1 MILFKERLK
10 ELRKE
15 KHLSQTDLAKELKVS
30 QRSISGWETGYREP
44 DFNTLEVIAKY
55 FEVTTDFLLG
65 LTDY

>member
-1 MILFKERLK
+1 MVLFKERLK

-15 KHLSQTDLAKELKVS
+15 KHLSQTELANELKVS
-30 QRSISGWETGYREP
+30 QRCVSGWETGYREP
-44 DFNTLEVIAKY
+44 DFKTLEEIAKY